1 MEKKEK
7 TIVGKTVMLAYC
19 YATEINFLEQTGTN
33 FTDFVAS
40 HATGKSVSPK
50 LMTSAVMAAVK
61 AWSDYSGDTPSIT
74 EKDLIYEA
82 TAEEVQHA
90 FLTVIDLFTLF
101 YNLPIEKDENKKEK
115 GKGKN

>member
-1 MEKKEK
+1 
-7 TIVGKTVMLAYC
+7 MLAYC
-19 YATEINFLEQTGTN
+19 YATEISFLEQTGTN

-61 AWSDYSGDTPSIT
+61 AWSGYSGDTPPIT

-82 TAEEVQHA
+82 TAEEVQQA
-90 FLTVIDLFTLF
+90 FLTVVELFTEF
-101 YNLPIEKDENKKEK
+101 YHLPIEKDKSKKEK

>member
-1 MEKKEK
+1 
-7 TIVGKTVMLAYC
+7 MLAYC

-50 LMTSAVMAAVK
+50 LMTSAVMAAVH
-61 AWSDYSGDTPSIT
+61 AWSDFSGDTPPVI

-82 TAEEVQHA
+82 TAEEVQQA
-90 FLTVIDLFTLF
+90 FLTVVELFTEF
-101 YNLPIEKDENKKEK
+101 YHLPIDKEKSKKEK